1 MKGKVAGGRG
11 RSERQVTARQ
21 SAKENT
27 EQTIGFGPA
36 LAPGDLRAVSM
47 ECWGEKPDCMGLRRE
62 RVVEKPDSEILLPS
76 EP

>member
-1 MKGKVAGGRG
+1 MAGDERQGGGGRG
-11 RSERQVTARQ
+11 RSERQVTAQQ

-27 EQTIGFGPA
+27 EQTIGFGLA

-47 ECWGEKPDCMGLRRE
+47 ECWGEKPDCMGL
-62 RVVEKPDSEILLPS
+62 VEKPDSEILLPS